1 MKRLCIYVTYDPEN
15 MVDDY
20 IGYMLR
26 ELRALAD
33 CLLVVCNYDH
43 IAKGI
48 GNVEPYADQI
58 FYRDNA
64 GFDAGAYQE
73 ILRRIDQID
82 EYDEM
87 ILSNDTFFGP
97 FVPLDSIFDKMESD
111 PCDFWGLNRRHIP
124 LHDFIASFFMVFRR
138 RTIQPVTDYMCSCM
152 PENMCREDVL
162 RLFEQGISNEL
173 KRKGF
178 HMGCYCDIA
187 AVDMYRD
194 PDYLINIMGSP
205 VMKKRC
211 FESGYYVEDNCRRAL
226 RYIKEKTVY
235 DIALIQKTVERMY
248 GIVCDNEYTD
258 ISESRPDERRGV
270 FYSAPQCDLE
280 AFFKKNPEVYLYG
293 NGGTAGDFEE
303 MYGDKVKIR
312 GRIVSD
318 RYAQDRS
325 RGKNAVIPI
334 RQVEDKK
341 IPVIVTLSKEN
352 SREVAQ
358 FMKGFTNV
366 FYLWRWKE

>member
-15 MVDDY
+15 VVDDY

-97 FVPLDSIFDKMESD
+97 FVPLDSIFGKMESG

-138 RTIQPVTDYMCSCM
+138 RTIQPVTEYICNCM

-211 FESGYYVEDNCRRAL
+211 FESGYYVENNCRRAL
-226 RYIKEKTVY
+226 RYIKENTVY
-235 DIALIQKTVERMY
+235 DIALIQRTVGCRY
-248 GIVCDNEYTD
+248 GIVLDNEYTN
-258 ISESRPDERRGV
+258 ISESMPNDTRGIY
-270 FYSAPQCDLE
+270 YSVPESELE
-280 AFFKKNPEVYLYG
+280 SFFEKNPEVYLYG
-293 NGGTAGDFEE
+293 NGGTAMDFEE
-303 MYGDKVKIR
+303 MYKERVNIR

-334 RQVEDKK
+334 SQVEDKK